1 MDETLRVVQAIQFS
15 DIHGEGT
22 VDALWAGREGGLLAG
37 IGRRGWKQG
46 GWCTVV
52 WAGLVWCGVV
62 WCSVVCSVVWCSV
75 VWCSVV

>member
-1 MDETLRVVQAIQFS
+1 MVQAIQFS

-52 WAGLVWCGVV
+52 WAGLV
-62 WCSVVCSVVWCSV
+62 SV
-75 VWCSVV
+75 